1 MNDKQLKQCLII
13 ITIASILAV
22 AVVVIEAILDKT

>member
-1 MNDKQLKQCLII
+1 MTDKQLKQCLIV

-22 AVVVIEAILDKT
+22 AVVVAEYILRP